1 MSKRRTT
8 RGKRRTQP
16 ETRQGDKFENY
27 LRGIMLIFGRS
38 LGREVCLAMAS
49 EWKKETDKL
58 KNEYHAFRKMYPD
71 LTGDE
76 RRHVWRCFAHAHRY
90 YRREWT
96 PNLIEMVL
104 KELKCSQSLIEKIVE
119 YFRNKSKVANF
130 HFTTN

>member
-76 RRHVWRCFAHAHRY
+76 RRHAWRCFAHAHRC

-96 PNLIEMVL
+96 LDLIEKRLISM
-104 KELKCSQSLIEKIVE
+104 KCPPSLIEKIVV
-119 YFRNKSKVANF
+119 YFRSKK
-130 HFTTN
+130 

>member
-8 RGKRRTQP
+8 RGKRRTQL

-58 KNEYHAFRKMYPD
+58 KNEYHAFKKMYPD
-71 LTGDE
+71 LTSVE
-76 RRHVWRCFAHAHRY
+76 RRHAWRCFAHAHRY

-96 PNLIEMVL
+96 LDLIEKRLISM
-104 KELKCSQSLIEKIVE
+104 KCPPSLIEKIIV
-119 YFRNKSKVANF
+119 YLRTKK
-130 HFTTN
+130 